1 MNESISWI
9 LLFYILISMGCGEP
23 TQEHKIEKLIQKLGV
38 KDPSVRHISVSE
50 LGSIG
55 STDVVPALI
64 QALQDQD
71 AKVRD
76 SATEALEKIGKDA
89 VPALIQALQNEDWN
103 IRYFAIEVLE
113 RIGTPD
119 ALKAVEKYQSRQ

>member
-23 TQEHKIEKLIQKLGV
+23 TQEHKIEKLIKKLGV
-38 KDPSVRHISVSE
+38 KDPSVRRISASE

-76 SATEALEKIGKDA
+76 SATEALEKIGKSG
-89 VPALIQALQNEDWN
+89 VGSFI
-103 IRYFAIEVLE
+103 I
-113 RIGTPD
+113 
-119 ALKAVEKYQSRQ
+119 KASKF

>member
-89 VPALIQALQNEDWN
+89 VPALIQALQDQ
-103 IRYFAIEVLE
+103 
-113 RIGTPD
+113 D
-119 ALKAVEKYQSRQ
+119 AKVRVCAA

>member
-38 KDPSVRHISVSE
+38 KDPSVRRISASE

-76 SATEALEKIGKDA
+76 SATDALEKIGKDA

-119 ALKAVEKYQSRQ
+119 ALKAVEEYQSRQ